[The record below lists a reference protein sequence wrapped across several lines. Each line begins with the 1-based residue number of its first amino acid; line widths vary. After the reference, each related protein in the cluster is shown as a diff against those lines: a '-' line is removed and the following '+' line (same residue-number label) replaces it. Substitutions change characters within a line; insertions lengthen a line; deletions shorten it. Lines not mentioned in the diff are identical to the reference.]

1 MSSCP
6 EAVKLSWDPV
16 FVPNDSEQL
25 WNLSTLGLP
34 RQAPLEMSHL
44 QSDKVK
50 VLTWEC
56 YLLKKKIY
64 RKSWQL
70 NALLSKWDA
79 SVCSLELGVHLLNE
93 TWTKEEY
100 QYLLSAGVHPQSTGR
115 KAQISLSA
123 EFHFSKDLFTDVWRC
138 IFPEEAGI
146 NCSIARP
153 SR

>member
-25 WNLSTLGLP
+25 WNVFTLGLP
-34 RQAPLEMSHL
+34 RQAQLEMSHL

-50 VLTWEC
+50 VLTREC
-56 YLLKKKIY
+56 YLLKKKMY

-79 SVCSLELGVHLLNE
+79 SVCCLELGAQLLNK
-93 TWTKEEY
+93 TWTEEEY
-100 QYLLSAGVHPQSTGR
+100 QYLLSSGVHPQSTGR
-115 KAQISLSA
+115 KAQISLCGISFLQRP
-123 EFHFSKDLFTDVWRC
+123 FHWRLEMYFSRRGWHQLFHSQ
-138 IFPEEAGI
+138 AQ
-146 NCSIARP
+146 
-153 SR
+153 